1 MILTEYY
8 KTRTSSHNREKQNGR
23 HFPDPILPDKQNRI
37 LILQFIDLFGQ
48 LPDLLKITRILD
60 DQLPDPLASMSSPF
74 STALGRYFAMFSIAV
89 SAYISL
95 IKFALLDI

>member
-23 HFPDPILPDKQNRI
+23 HFPDPILPDKQPDKQNRI

-60 DQLPDPLASMSSPF
+60 DQLPDP
-74 STALGRYFAMFSIAV
+74 I
-89 SAYISL
+89 
-95 IKFALLDI
+95 